1 MKRMYEKPVAEVI
14 KMYDNMQMICVST
27 GFQTKTARNIIVD
40 NWDNTEID
48 AEGTSDDNISDD
60 ESTWPDWPP
69 TPHK

>member
-14 KMYDNMQMICVST
+14 KMYDNMQMICGSP
-27 GFQTKTARNIIVD
+27 GFQIKTDNIEID
-40 NWDNTEID
+40 TWDNPDEID

-60 ESTWPDWPP
+60 ESTWSDWPP